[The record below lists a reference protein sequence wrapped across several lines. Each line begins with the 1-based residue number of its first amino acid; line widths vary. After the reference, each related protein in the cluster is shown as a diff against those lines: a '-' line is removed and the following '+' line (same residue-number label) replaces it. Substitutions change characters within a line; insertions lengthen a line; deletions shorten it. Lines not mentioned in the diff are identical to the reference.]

1 MKGINTLDDWGYEEL
16 FEAVNR
22 NYNNYLEKNLSN
34 QLAFARTSYDFETVR
49 NEGIVENIIV
59 STAMGE
65 IILSHQKVF
74 IDNLNSIEE
83 LLIKFNPD
91 ELLGQISD
99 EDLADLS
106 TRINNVLV
114 SLKEIPIDYNSRVEK

>member
-1 MKGINTLDDWGYEEL
+1 MDDWGYEEL

-22 NYNNYLEKNLSN
+22 NYNNYLEKKLSN
-34 QLAFARTSYDFETVR
+34 QHALARTSYDFETVR
-49 NEGIVENIIV
+49 NEGIIENIIV

-65 IILSHQKVF
+65 IILSHQKVL
-74 IDNLNSIEE
+74 IGNLKSIEE

-99 EDLADLS
+99 EDLADLT

-114 SLKEIPIDYNSRVEK
+114 SLNEMPIDYNSKIE

>member
-1 MKGINTLDDWGYEEL
+1 MDDWGYEEL

-22 NYNNYLEKNLSN
+22 NYNNYLEKKLSN
-34 QLAFARTSYDFETVR
+34 QHALARTSYDFETVR
-49 NEGIVENIIV
+49 NEGIIENIIV

-65 IILSHQKVF
+65 IILSHQKVL
-74 IDNLNSIEE
+74 IGNLKSIEE
-83 LLIKFNPD
+83 SLIKFNPD

-99 EDLADLS
+99 EDLADLT

-114 SLKEIPIDYNSRVEK
+114 SLNEMPIDYNSRIEK